1 MVLKYWA
8 YDALNFFVLIDGPWK
23 VLVMPP
29 PPPLEGLVDVS
40 SPSLEGFVEAPPLPW
55 KGWLMPPLLHWKV
68 LEGLGKLFHP
78 HPCEGLDDATFS
90 VYVLLC
96 CLPSS

>member
-29 PPPLEGLVDVS
+29 PP
-40 SPSLEGFVEAPPLPW
+40 LPW
-55 KGWLMPPLLHWKV
+55 KVWLMPPLLHWKV